1 MKRKKYSFAI
11 RMLKLFL
18 MSVVAVLVLLFLV
31 FLCDKVKGA
40 FSYMDNRWNTY
51 NENEERMIQKLTDDG
66 FKEVTIVMDGY
77 GYEETYYISAEDIKA
92 FKDKSTGR
100 VILNKIKHD
109 SKDPTKVVLEQDYV
123 PIEDIETFVIQEKLK

>member
-1 MKRKKYSFAI
+1 MKKEKYSFAI

-18 MSVVAVLVLLFLV
+18 ISVVVVLVLLFIV
-31 FLCDKVKGA
+31 FLCGKVKGA
-40 FSYMDNRWNTY
+40 FSYMANRLNTY

-66 FKEVTIVMDGY
+66 YKEVIIVMDGY
-77 GYEETYYISAEDIKA
+77 GYEKTYYISAEEIKA

-100 VILNKIKHD
+100 IILNKIKQD
-109 SKDPTKVVLEQDYV
+109 SKDTTKVVLEQDYV

>member
-1 MKRKKYSFAI
+1 MKKEKYSFAI

-40 FSYMDNRWNTY
+40 FSYMDNRLNTY
-51 NENEERMIQKLTDDG
+51 NENEERMIQKLTDNG
-66 FKEVTIVMDGY
+66 YKEVTIVMDGY